1 MSALRR
7 TVLLSTFSLL
17 AAGSAAAQIGP
28 GPFASFPSEDET
40 DGRFLAFGCP
50 GSATFELGLAIGL
63 ATPAG
68 ETSFTLSF
76 FDGETGKT
84 DGSGKAHWDFG
95 TRQLTY
101 RLYADPL
108 REGSTAP
115 ADLIGSWTGN
125 DPNPISGPLWTATG
139 ASMLD
144 NDWWGV
150 TVATSSGAQA
160 PSGNYFYN
168 LVIESDGACGVGEV
182 LASNIKV
189 ASTSPMAFLV
199 PAFGLEAGLRQIAN
213 DGPIIY
219 PGTFPPPGGDF
230 VHAAT
235 TYDGTFV
242 FTFLLPGDVPE
253 LKLYNGDFDHGTT
266 GLVGA
271 PSGTVLS
278 PCADTDDPDT
288 PAGYAGFPFDT
299 TGAIPEG
306 GLLPSTPPDDTTFD
320 IFRRGE
326 LGDAGRVGCV
336 RYELID
342 PNGVVYRDDNP
353 SGNEEWEQFRI
364 ATPSAPNPGDSD
376 YLVSDAAL
384 PAGTWT
390 VRVYGLDMSNLN
402 FWFADTCSTTGS
414 GVAFCPEPDPL
425 LLGDTVWLDTDG
437 DGVQD
442 PGEGGIAG
450 VVMELLTDLGSSPIE
465 TVVTG
470 DSSSPN
476 WAACVAA
483 NTGLDEQGLYC
494 FGTDEPG
501 TYIVRVAAS
510 NFQFGGALAGM
521 TSTTGGET
529 QTDTL
534 TDANVLTYDFGY
546 RRTAGSGAGTPGY
559 WMNHPEAWP
568 VETITVGGVTY
579 TKAEAIV
586 WMGMPES
593 GDKTLTMF
601 SQLVAAMLNVL
612 AGNNGSCINATIVAA
627 DLWMATYGPVGSGV
641 PASSAAWAIG
651 GRLAAKLDRY
661 NNGKL
666 CAPPRG

>member
-7 TVLLSTFSLL
+7 TVLLSTLLLL
-17 AAGSAAAQIGP
+17 AAGSAPAQIGP
-28 GPFASFPSEDET
+28 GPFSSFPTQDAT

-50 GSATFELGLAIGL
+50 GTATFELGLTIGL

-68 ETSFTLSF
+68 QSSFTLSF

-84 DGSGKAHWDFG
+84 DGGGKAHWDFG
-95 TRQLTY
+95 TRQLSY

-108 REGSTAP
+108 RQGSTAP
-115 ADLIGSWTGN
+115 ADLIGAWTGN

-189 ASTSPMAFLV
+189 ASTSPMAFLI
-199 PAFGLEAGLRQIAN
+199 PAFGLEGGLRQFLN

-219 PGTFPPPGGDF
+219 PGTFPPPGNDF
-230 VHAAT
+230 VNAPT

-253 LKLYNGDFDHGTT
+253 LNLYNGDFDHGTT
-266 GLVGA
+266 GLVGL
-271 PSGTVLS
+271 PSGTVLL
-278 PCADTDDPDT
+278 PCADTNDADT
-288 PAGYAGFPFDT
+288 PPDYAGFPFDT
-299 TGAIPEG
+299 TGAVPEG
-306 GLLPSTPPDDTTFD
+306 GPLPTAPADDSTFD

-326 LGDAGRVGCV
+326 LGDPGRVGCV
-336 RYELID
+336 RYEVID
-342 PNGVVYRDDNP
+342 PNGAVYEDNNP

-364 ATPSAPNPGDSD
+364 TTLSSDPNYADHF
-376 YLVSDAAL
+376 VDAEAL

-402 FWFADTCSTTGS
+402 FWYADTCSTTGS

-425 LLGDTVWLDTDG
+425 LLGDTVWFDTDG

-450 VVMELLTDLGSSPIE
+450 VVLELLTDLGSPPIE
-465 TVVTG
+465 TVTTG
-470 DSSSPN
+470 DTSSPN

-494 FGTDEPG
+494 FGTDDPG
-501 TYIVRVAAS
+501 TYIVHVAAS
-510 NFQFGGALAGM
+510 NFAPGGALAGM

-534 TDANVLTYDFGY
+534 ADTNVLTYDFGY
-546 RRTAGSGAGTPGY
+546 LRTEGPGTGTPGY
-559 WMNHPEAWP
+559 WKNHPEAWP
-568 VETITVGGVTY
+568 VPTITIGGILY
-579 TKAEAIV
+579 TKEEAIAV
-586 WMGMPES
+586 MQS
-593 GDKTLTMF
+593 ATKSDKTYNMF
-601 SQLVAAMLNVL
+601 EQLVAAKLNVL
-612 AGNNGSCINATIVAA
+612 AGNDASCINATILAA
-627 DLWMATYGPVGSGV
+627 DLWMATYGPAGSGV
-641 PASSAAWAIG
+641 KASSAAWAIG
-651 GRLAAKLDRY
+651 EPLATTLDRY
-661 NNGKL
+661 NNGQL